1 MFDIAFDNVN
11 EIIDMNG
18 HGIYVWSVYS
28 IAISVIIVSFI
39 VAKNRI
45 KGVKRKIKIKN
56 APS

>member
-28 IAISVIIVSFI
+28 IAISILIVSFI

>member
-1 MFDIAFDNVN
+1 MFDIAFNN
-11 EIIDMNG
+11 LSEIIDMNG

-28 IAISVIIVSFI
+28 IAISIIIVSFI

>member
-1 MFDIAFDNVN
+1 MFDIAFNNVN

-28 IAISVIIVSFI
+28 IAISILVMSFL

>member
-18 HGIYVWSVYS
+18 HGIYVWSAYS
-28 IAISVIIVSFI
+28 IAISIIIVSFI

>member
-1 MFDIAFDNVN
+1 MFDIAFNNVN
-11 EIIDMNG
+11 EIISMNG

-28 IAISVIIVSFI
+28 IAISILVMSFL

-45 KGVKRKIKIKN
+45 KGVKRKIKTKN

>member
-28 IAISVIIVSFI
+28 IAISIIIVSFI

-45 KGVKRKIKIKN
+45 KGAKRKIKIKN

>member
-1 MFDIAFDNVN
+1 MFDIAFNNVN
-11 EIIDMNG
+11 EIIGMNG

-28 IAISVIIVSFI
+28 IAISILVVSFL

-45 KGVKRKIKIKN
+45 KGVKRIIKIKN

>member
-28 IAISVIIVSFI
+28 IAISIIIVSFI

-45 KGVKRKIKIKN
+45 KGVKRKIKTKN

>member
-28 IAISVIIVSFI
+28 IAISIIILSFI

>member
-1 MFDIAFDNVN
+1 MFDIAFNNVN

-28 IAISVIIVSFI
+28 IAISILVVSFLI
-39 VAKNRI
+39 AKNRI

>member
-11 EIIDMNG
+11 EIIGMNG
-18 HGIYVWSVYS
+18 HGIYVWSVYT
-28 IAISVIIVSFI
+28 IAISIIIVSFI